1 MTPESFE
8 GVFKLQKTSSFKFLE
23 TYDEDCESNSFAIY
37 FYRRE
42 TEKYTI
48 GEFLDSLSPE
58 NIGWDKP
65 TKQLFYKDKDGKTY
79 QLKFEE
85 LK

>member
-1 MTPESFE
+1 MTPENFD
-8 GVFKLQKTSSFKFLE
+8 GFFKIKKTNTFKFYE
-23 TYDEDCESNSFAIY
+23 TIGESETEPFVVY

-42 TEKYTI
+42 DENKSI
-48 GEFLDSLSPE
+48 GEFIDSISPE

-65 TKQLFYKDKDGKTY
+65 TKQLFYKDLKGKTY

>member
-1 MTPESFE
+1 MIPKDFD
-8 GVFKLQKTSSFKFLE
+8 GSFKIPITNTFKFYE
-23 TYDEDCESNSFAIY
+23 KVNSDVKDPFIIH

-42 TEKYTI
+42 NEIKSI
-48 GEFLDSLSPE
+48 GEFIDSITPE

-65 TKQLFYKDKDGKTY
+65 TKQLFYKDKNGKTY

>member
-1 MTPESFE
+1 MVPDSFD
-8 GVFKLQKTSSFKFLE
+8 GFFKINRNKTFKFFDKVGSS
-23 TYDEDCESNSFAIY
+23 DEEPFVVY

-42 TEKYTI
+42 TEDRSI
-48 GEFLDSLSPE
+48 GEFIDSIKPE

-65 TKQLFYKDKDGKTY
+65 SRQLFYKDSKGKTY